1 MSDGFC
7 VIWRERGGDFRVCE
21 NLKMKKFA
29 AMRSLKES
37 RQIL

>member
-1 MSDGFC
+1 MGF
-7 VIWRERGGDFRVCE
+7 VLIWRERGYFRVFE

-29 AMRSLKES
+29 GMRSLKES